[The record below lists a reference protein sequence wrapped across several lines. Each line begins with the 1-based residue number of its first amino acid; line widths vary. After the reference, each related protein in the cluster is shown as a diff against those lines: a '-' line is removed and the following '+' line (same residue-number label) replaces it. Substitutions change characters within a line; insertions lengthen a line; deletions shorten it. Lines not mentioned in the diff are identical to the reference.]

1 METRETCILSRIV
14 GRSDDARTRKLSRIV
29 GTSAM
34 MIRKCDEAMAY
45 LKKCISELDSD
56 DEWYDDEKFDMEMS
70 MAAQEQLKRA
80 YQSMID
86 IVDDAWD

>member
-1 METRETCILSRIV
+1 METTRET
-14 GRSDDARTRKLSRIV
+14 RKLNRIV
-29 GTSAM
+29 GTSEV

-45 LKKCISELDSD
+45 LKKCISELDAD

-70 MAAQEQLKRA
+70 IGAQEQLKRA